1 VPVPHPHSQVQQDLT
16 LLVVGQQEVRLG
28 QQSQQEVRL
37 GQTPRHNN
45 IWKTLVK
52 NNREDEDLH

>member
-1 VPVPHPHSQVQQDLT
+1 
-16 LLVVGQQEVRLG
+16 VVGQQEVRLG